1 VSEQPRDWD
10 RELADIDKA
19 IARMPAQPAAP
30 APAPAPGA
38 RATPSARGDA
48 PASAPVVGRRHR
60 AATWLWVLLGA
71 GLAGVLLLWPYP
83 AACGAG
89 LLGYLG
95 ADVALVLIA
104 ILGLRASW
112 RARQGR
118 ANAFS
123 LLLLLWG
130 LVLGAQAVLPRIG
143 YAKATADWR
152 CPAGP
157 SAV

>member
-1 VSEQPRDWD
+1 MTEQPRDWD
-10 RELADIDKA
+10 REMAEIDKA

-30 APAPAPGA
+30 APAPAPGG
-38 RATPSARGDA
+38 RATPPAKGDA
-48 PASAPVVGRRHR
+48 PAVPVVGRRHR
-60 AATWLWVLLGA
+60 AATWFWVLAGA
-71 GLAGVLLLWPYP
+71 GLAAALLLWPYA

-95 ADVALVLIA
+95 ADVALILIA

-130 LVLGAQAVLPRIG
+130 LVIGAQAVLPRIG

-152 CPAGP
+152 CPAIP
-157 SAV
+157 PAA